1 MIATRLRVLLLIA
14 VCIYFIMVFCLLR
27 RKTLN
32 LKYTLLWLASGF
44 VMLILAL
51 FPQLLQ
57 SFASLVGIYDPMN
70 ALFSLIIFCIL
81 IILMSLTAIVSK
93 LNRKT
98 KTLIQALALLEKR
111 VRDSEDISNEKNI

>member
-1 MIATRLRVLLLIA
+1 MIATRLRVLLLIV

-32 LKYTLLWLASGF
+32 LKYTLLWLASGS

-111 VRDSEDISNEKNI
+111 VRDSEDISNEKNT

>member
-32 LKYTLLWLASGF
+32 LKYTLLWLASGS

-70 ALFSLIIFCIL
+70 ALFSLIIFCII

>member
-32 LKYTLLWLASGF
+32 LKYTLLWLASGS

-51 FPQLLQ
+51 FPRLLQ

-111 VRDSEDISNEKNI
+111 VRDSEDISNKKNT

>member
-32 LKYTLLWLASGF
+32 LKYTLLWLASG
-44 VMLILAL
+44 
-51 FPQLLQ
+51 
-57 SFASLVGIYDPMN
+57 FASLVGIYDPMN

>member
-32 LKYTLLWLASGF
+32 LKYTLLWLASGS

-51 FPQLLQ
+51 FPQLVL
-57 SFASLVGIYDPMN
+57 
-70 ALFSLIIFCIL
+70 
-81 IILMSLTAIVSK
+81 
-93 LNRKT
+93 
-98 KTLIQALALLEKR
+98 
-111 VRDSEDISNEKNI
+111 

>member
-32 LKYTLLWLASGF
+32 LKYTLLWLASGS